1 MGKQLLRMTVST
13 TGTGAGTVSPEEIS
27 GGANTR
33 MFQLLDG
40 TMAIV
45 RSPALRNVMHVLRR
59 VAQHNASVLI
69 VGETGSGK
77 ELIARAIH
85 QFSRRCSQMFVDVN
99 CAALPEHLVESEL
112 FGYEKGAFSG
122 ADTSKPGLFE
132 LADGGTL
139 FLDEVGELDAKV
151 QVKLLRV
158 LDGAPYYRLGGHR
171 KVSVDV
177 RIVGA
182 TNQDMVAAVR
192 SGKFRR
198 DLYYRLSQ
206 FQLRVPP
213 LRERPEDVVA
223 IAEHVLRQYHPNS
236 KFSVEALE
244 ALQRHTWPGNVR
256 ELKNVIFNAVMQA
269 ENAAHE
275 IRACDLSLP
284 AGSSTAGVSEGSGV
298 ATPVVAAPQTEIV
311 NSDLD
316 QAEKRIILDTLQ
328 RTGGHRGRAAEQLGV
343 SRRTLSRKLK
353 QYRAELENEV
363 NGLVS
368 LSYEQQRYFRIAI
381 DMPVKLRS
389 GTKEVEVRCVNLS
402 SSGIAL
408 CSPELVN
415 FRAPVELSFTLP
427 ATDRAIEA
435 KAKMAWLDSGGKA
448 GFRFAELRPE
458 YRQQLETWLLS
469 RITEEGW
476 GADAEAGPQQ

>member
-1 MGKQLLRMTVST
+1 MTVSSV
-13 TGTGAGTVSPEEIS
+13 GNGIGASPPDDVAS
-27 GGANTR
+27 GPNTR
-33 MFQLLDG
+33 VFQLIDG
-40 TMAIV
+40 TTAIV
-45 RSPALRNVMHVLRR
+45 RSQALRNVMHVLSR

-69 VGETGSGK
+69 LGETGSGK

-85 QFSRRCSQMFVDVN
+85 QFSRRCAQMFVDVN
-99 CAALPEHLVESEL
+99 CAALPENLVESEL

-139 FLDEVGELDAKV
+139 FLDEVGELDGKV

-182 TNQDMVAAVR
+182 TNQDMEAAVR

-213 LRERPEDVVA
+213 LRERPEDVIA

-236 KFSVEALE
+236 KFSVDALE
-244 ALQRHTWPGNVR
+244 VLQGYSWPGNVR
-256 ELKNVIFNAVMQA
+256 ELKNVVFNATMQA
-269 ENAAHE
+269 ENAAKE
-275 IRACDLSLP
+275 IRACDLPIP
-284 AGSSTAGVSEGSGV
+284 ADASPAAAGR
-298 ATPVVAAPQTEIV
+298 TEILTA
-311 NSDLD
+311 DLD
-316 QAEKRIILDTLQ
+316 QAEKQIILDTLQ
-328 RTGGHRGRAAEQLGV
+328 RTGGHRGKAADQLGV

-353 QYRAELENEV
+353 QYRTELEHEV
-363 NGLVS
+363 NGIVS
-368 LSYEQQRYFRIAI
+368 LSYEQQRYFRVTADI
-381 DMPVKLRS
+381 PVTLRS
-389 GTKEVEVRCVNLS
+389 GSKQVEVRSVNLS

-408 CSPELVN
+408 CSPDLVN
-415 FRAPVELSFTLP
+415 FRSVVELSFVLP
-427 ATDRAIEA
+427 SASQPITT

-448 GFRFAELRPE
+448 GFRFLEMRPQHRQELE
-458 YRQQLETWLLS
+458 AWLVS
-469 RITEEGW
+469 RIAAEGW
-476 GADAEAGPQQ
+476 GSDTEPTEQA

>member
-1 MGKQLLRMTVST
+1 MSAPT
-13 TGTGAGTVSPEEIS
+13 TGNGVGMLPPEDVSA
-27 GGANTR
+27 GANTR

-40 TMAIV
+40 TTAIV

-85 QFSRRCSQMFVDVN
+85 QFSRRCNQMFVDVN

-213 LRERPEDVVA
+213 LRERPEDVIA
-223 IAEHVLRQYHPNS
+223 ISEHVLHQYHPNA
-236 KFSVEALE
+236 KFTVDALE
-244 ALQRHTWPGNVR
+244 SLQAYGWPGNVR
-256 ELKNVIFNAVMQA
+256 ELKNVVFNAVMQA

-275 IRACDLSLP
+275 IRASDLVFPETS
-284 AGSSTAGVSEGSGV
+284 GTSS
-298 ATPVVAAPQTEIV
+298 PVRPEVPNT
-311 NSDLD
+311 DLD
-316 QAEKRIILDTLQ
+316 QAEKQIILDTLQ

-363 NGLVS
+363 NGMVS
-368 LSYEQQRYFRIAI
+368 LSYEQQRYFRVAVDI
-381 DMPVKLRS
+381 PVKLRS
-389 GTKEVEVRCVNLS
+389 GTKEAEVSCVNLS

-415 FRAPVELSFTLP
+415 FRSAVDVSFVLP
-427 ATDRAIEA
+427 TGSHPIQTR
-435 KAKMAWLDSGGKA
+435 AKMAWLDSGGKA
-448 GFRFAELRPE
+448 GFRFLEMRPE
-458 YRQQLETWLLS
+458 YRQELEAWLIS
-469 RITEEGW
+469 RIAEEGW
-476 GADAEAGPQQ
+476 RPDGDATNSD

>member
-1 MGKQLLRMTVST
+1 MSAPTAGNGVGMVPPEDVS
-13 TGTGAGTVSPEEIS
+13 AGP
-27 GGANTR
+27 NTR

-40 TMAIV
+40 TTAIV

-85 QFSRRCSQMFVDVN
+85 QFSRRCNQMFVDVN

-182 TNQDMVAAVR
+182 TNQDMAAAVR

-213 LRERPEDVVA
+213 LRERPEDVIA
-223 IAEHVLRQYHPNS
+223 IAEHVLHQYHANS
-236 KFSVEALE
+236 KFTADALE
-244 ALQRHTWPGNVR
+244 ILQGYAWPGNVR
-256 ELKNVIFNAVMQA
+256 ELKNVVFNAVMQA
-269 ENAAHE
+269 DNAAHE
-275 IRACDLSLP
+275 IRAADLALP
-284 AGSSTAGVSEGSGV
+284 EAAGSASA
-298 ATPVVAAPQTEIV
+298 PVRTEIV
-311 NSDLD
+311 NTDLD
-316 QAEKRIILDTLQ
+316 QAEKQIILDTLQ

-363 NGLVS
+363 NGMVS
-368 LSYEQQRYFRIAI
+368 LSYEQQRYFRVAI
-381 DMPVKLRS
+381 DIPVKLRS
-389 GTKEVEVRCVNLS
+389 GAKEAEVQCVNLS

-415 FRAPVELSFTLP
+415 FRSGVDLSFVLP
-427 ATDRAIEA
+427 GSSHPIQV
-435 KAKMAWLDSGGKA
+435 KGKMAWLDSGGKA
-448 GFRFAELRPE
+448 GFRFLELRPE
-458 YRQQLETWLLS
+458 HRQELEAWLIS
-469 RITEEGW
+469 RIAEEGW
-476 GADAEAGPQQ
+476 KPDADPATAD

>member
-1 MGKQLLRMTVST
+1 MTVSSV
-13 TGTGAGTVSPEEIS
+13 GNGIGASPPDDVAS
-27 GGANTR
+27 GPNTR
-33 MFQLLDG
+33 VFQLIDG
-40 TMAIV
+40 TTAIV
-45 RSPALRNVMHVLRR
+45 RSQALRNVMHVLSR

-69 VGETGSGK
+69 LGETGSGK

-85 QFSRRCSQMFVDVN
+85 QFSRRCAQMFVDVN
-99 CAALPEHLVESEL
+99 CAALPENLVESEL

-139 FLDEVGELDAKV
+139 FLDEVGELDGKV

-182 TNQDMVAAVR
+182 TNQDMEAAVR

-213 LRERPEDVVA
+213 LRERPEDVIA

-236 KFSVEALE
+236 KFSVDALE
-244 ALQRHTWPGNVR
+244 VLQGYSWPGNVR
-256 ELKNVIFNAVMQA
+256 ELKNVVFNATMQA
-269 ENAAHE
+269 ENAAKE
-275 IRACDLSLP
+275 IRACDLPIP
-284 AGSSTAGVSEGSGV
+284 ADASPAAAGR
-298 ATPVVAAPQTEIV
+298 TEILTA
-311 NSDLD
+311 DLD
-316 QAEKRIILDTLQ
+316 QAEKQIILDTLQ
-328 RTGGHRGRAAEQLGV
+328 RTGGHRGKAADQLGV

-353 QYRAELENEV
+353 QYRTELEHEV
-363 NGLVS
+363 NGIVS
-368 LSYEQQRYFRIAI
+368 LSYEQQRYFRVTADI
-381 DMPVKLRS
+381 PVTLRS
-389 GTKEVEVRCVNLS
+389 GSKQVEVRSVNLS

-408 CSPELVN
+408 CSPDLVN
-415 FRAPVELSFTLP
+415 FRSVVELSFALP
-427 ATDRAIEA
+427 SASQPITT

-448 GFRFAELRPE
+448 GFRFLEMRPQHRQELE
-458 YRQQLETWLLS
+458 AWLVS
-469 RITEEGW
+469 RIAAEGW
-476 GADAEAGPQQ
+476 TADTEPTEQA

>member
-1 MGKQLLRMTVST
+1 MTISSVGNGVGMS
-13 TGTGAGTVSPEEIS
+13 SPEDFS
-27 GGANTR
+27 DGLNTR

-40 TMAIV
+40 TTAIV
-45 RSPALRNVMHVLRR
+45 RSPALRNVMHVLSR
-59 VAQHNASVLI
+59 VALHNASVLI

-85 QFSRRCSQMFVDVN
+85 QFSRRCAQMFVDVN

-122 ADTSKPGLFE
+122 ADSSKPGLFE

-158 LDGAPYYRLGGHR
+158 LDGVPYYRLGGNR

-213 LRERPEDVVA
+213 LRERPEDIIA
-223 IAEHVLRQYHPNS
+223 IAEHVLQHYHADS
-236 KFSVEALE
+236 KFTPDAIQ
-244 ALQRHTWPGNVR
+244 ALQRYSWPGNVR
-256 ELKNVIFNAVMQA
+256 ELKNVIFNAVMRA

-275 IRACDLSLP
+275 IRECDLP
-284 AGSSTAGVSEGSGV
+284 VTSEGAPS
-298 ATPVVAAPQTEIV
+298 PVSHADTASPTIARTDVQNA
-311 NSDLD
+311 DLD
-316 QAEKRIILDTLQ
+316 QAEKQIILDTLQ
-328 RTGGHRGRAAEQLGV
+328 RTGGHRGHAAEQLGV

-353 QYRAELENEV
+353 QYRSDQEGEL
-363 NGLVS
+363 NGLA
-368 LSYEQQRYFRIAI
+368 LSYDQQRYFRVSA
-381 DMPVKLRS
+381 DLPVTLRS
-389 GTKEVEVRCVNLS
+389 GSKQAEVRSVNLS

-408 CSPELVN
+408 CSQDLVN
-415 FRAPVELSFTLP
+415 FRAAVDLSFVLP
-427 ATDRAIEA
+427 SSAQPIEA
-435 KAKMAWLDSGGKA
+435 KAKMAWLDSDGKA
-448 GFRFAELRPE
+448 GFRFLEMRPE
-458 YRQQLETWLLS
+458 HRQQLESWL
-469 RITEEGW
+469 IAQIAAEGW
-476 GADAEAGPQQ
+476 RADPEVAPQS

>member
-1 MGKQLLRMTVST
+1 MTLSSVGNGLS
-13 TGTGAGTVSPEEIS
+13 APSPEDFS
-27 GGANTR
+27 DGFNTR

-40 TMAIV
+40 TTAIV
-45 RSPALRNVMHVLRR
+45 RSQALRNVMHVLSR
-59 VAQHNASVLI
+59 VAQHNASVLV

-85 QFSRRCSQMFVDVN
+85 QFSRRCGQMFVDVN

-122 ADTSKPGLFE
+122 ADSSKPGLFE

-158 LDGAPYYRLGGHR
+158 LDGAPYYRLGGNR

-182 TNQDMVAAVR
+182 TNQDMPAAVR

-213 LRERPEDVVA
+213 LRERPEDIVA
-223 IAEHVLRQYHPNS
+223 IAEHVLRQYHADS
-236 KFSVEALE
+236 KFTPDALE
-244 ALQRHTWPGNVR
+244 LLQRYSWPGNVR
-256 ELKNVIFNAVMQA
+256 ELKNAIFKAVMQA
-269 ENAAHE
+269 ENAAKQ
-275 IRACDLSLP
+275 ICAADLALVADGSPSSILAASP
-284 AGSSTAGVSEGSGV
+284 APAP
-298 ATPVVAAPQTEIV
+298 TPVLNA
-311 NSDLD
+311 DLD
-316 QAEKRIILDTLQ
+316 QAEKQIILDTLQ

-353 QYRAELENEV
+353 QYRSDLENEL
-363 NGLVS
+363 NGLS
-368 LSYEQQRYFRIAI
+368 LSYEQQRYFRVTA
-381 DMPVKLRS
+381 DFPVTLRCA
-389 GTKEVEVRCVNLS
+389 GKQAEVRSLNLS
-402 SSGIAL
+402 SSGVAL
-408 CSPELVN
+408 SSPELVN
-415 FRAPVELSFTLP
+415 FRGAVDLSFLLP
-427 ATDRAIEA
+427 SSTTAIEA

-448 GFRFAELRPE
+448 GFHFLDMRAEH
-458 YRQQLETWLLS
+458 RQQLETWLVS
-469 RITEEGW
+469 RIAAEGW
-476 GADAEAGPQQ
+476 HADPDATPSS

>member
-1 MGKQLLRMTVST
+1 MGKQLFSMTVSS
-13 TGTGAGTVSPEEIS
+13 TGNGVGMVPPEDVSAGT
-27 GGANTR
+27 NTR

-40 TMAIV
+40 TTAIV
-45 RSPALRNVMHVLRR
+45 RSPALRNVMHVLKR

-85 QFSRRCSQMFVDVN
+85 QFSRRCGQMFVDVN

-122 ADTSKPGLFE
+122 AETSKPGLFE

-158 LDGAPYYRLGGHR
+158 LDGAPYYRLGSHR

-182 TNQDMVAAVR
+182 TNQDMVEAVR

-213 LRERPEDVVA
+213 LRERPEDIIA

-236 KFSVEALE
+236 KFNVEALE
-244 ALQRHTWPGNVR
+244 ALQRYAWPGNVR
-256 ELKNVIFNAVMQA
+256 ELKNVIFNAVMRA
-269 ENAAHE
+269 ENVAQE
-275 IRACDLSLP
+275 VRA
-284 AGSSTAGVSEGSGV
+284 V
-298 ATPVVAAPQTEIV
+298 
-311 NSDLD
+311 DLD
-316 QAEKRIILDTLQ
+316 LPEEGGTPTAARVEVAGTDLDHAEKQIILDTLQ

-353 QYRAELENEV
+353 QYRTELENEV
-363 NGLVS
+363 NGIVS
-368 LSYEQQRYFRIAI
+368 LSYEQQRYFRVSI
-381 DMPVKLRS
+381 DVPVKVRS
-389 GTKEVEVRCVNLS
+389 ASKETEVRSVNLS

-408 CSPELVN
+408 CSQDLVN
-415 FRAPVELSFTLP
+415 FRSAVELSFVLP
-427 ATDRAIEA
+427 AATHAIET
-435 KAKMAWLDSGGKA
+435 KAKMAWLDSDGKA
-448 GFRFAELRPE
+448 GFRFLEMRPE
-458 YRQQLETWLLS
+458 YRQELEAWLIS
-469 RITEEGW
+469 RIAEEGW
-476 GADAEAGPQQ
+476 GADADAAPQS

>member
-1 MGKQLLRMTVST
+1 MGKQLLRMTVSS
-13 TGTGAGTVSPEEIS
+13 AGNGVGMLPPEDVPA
-27 GGANTR
+27 GANTR

-40 TMAIV
+40 TTAIV

-85 QFSRRCSQMFVDVN
+85 QFSRRCNQMFVDVN

-158 LDGAPYYRLGGHR
+158 LDGAPYYRLGSHR

-223 IAEHVLRQYHPNS
+223 IAEHVLLQYHPNS
-236 KFSVEALE
+236 KFTTDALE
-244 ALQRHTWPGNVR
+244 ALQGYAWPGNVR
-256 ELKNVIFNAVMQA
+256 ELKNVVFNAVMQA
-269 ENAAHE
+269 DNAAHE
-275 IRACDLSLP
+275 IRAIDLALP
-284 AGSSTAGVSEGSGV
+284 ETGATA
-298 ATPVVAAPQTEIV
+298 TAPTAVRTEIV
-311 NSDLD
+311 NTDLD
-316 QAEKRIILDTLQ
+316 QAEKQIILDTLQ
-328 RTGGHRGRAAEQLGV
+328 RTNGHRGRAAEQLGV

-353 QYRAELENEV
+353 QYRAELEKEV
-363 NGLVS
+363 NGIVS
-368 LSYEQQRYFRIAI
+368 LSYEQQRYFRVAVEL
-381 DMPVKLRS
+381 PVKLRS
-389 GTKEVEVRCVNLS
+389 GAKETQVQCVNLS

-415 FRAPVELSFTLP
+415 FRSTVELSFMLP
-427 ATDRAIEA
+427 AGSHPIQT

-448 GFRFAELRPE
+448 GFRFLEMRPE
-458 YRQQLETWLLS
+458 HRQQLDTWLIS
-469 RITEEGW
+469 RINEEGW
-476 GADAEAGPQQ
+476 RPDGDPTSSD